1 MSSKEQYK
9 DVIKRQ
15 KKVIVKLAIQTN
27 KMAKELKIASKKMAD
42 LKEAME
48 KAKLKKWWQFWK

>member
-9 DVIKRQ
+9 DVVKRQ
-15 KKVIVKLAIQTN
+15 KKVIVKLTIQTD
-27 KMAKELKIASKKMAD
+27 KMAKELKIASDKVYD
-42 LKEAME
+42 LIKAIE